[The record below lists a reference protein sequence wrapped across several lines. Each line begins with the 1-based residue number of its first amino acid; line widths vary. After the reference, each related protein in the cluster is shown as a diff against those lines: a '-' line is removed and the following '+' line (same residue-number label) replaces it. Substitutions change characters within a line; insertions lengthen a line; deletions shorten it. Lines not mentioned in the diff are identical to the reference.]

1 MRGAGLTPKQCDLLR
16 FIRAHMVAHDG
27 VTPSYDDMAL
37 ALGIKSRS
45 GIHRMLGLLKQRGYI
60 ERRKFA
66 NRSIRILAM
75 PEDPP
80 HPPVSAQD
88 LLDLV
93 ARLNAQEGPEV
104 TIAALADASA
114 RVAALFRATEGNA

>member
-16 FIRAHMVAHDG
+16 FIRAHMVAHGG
-27 VTPSYDDMAL
+27 VTPSYEDMAL

-45 GIHRMLGLLKQRGYI
+45 GITRMLGLLKQRGYI
-60 ERRKFA
+60 ERRKYA
-66 NRSIRILAM
+66 NRAIRILAM

-80 HPPVSAQD
+80 RPPVTAQD
-88 LLDLV
+88 LIDLV
-93 ARLNAQEGPEV
+93 ARLNTQEGPEV

-114 RVAALFRATEGNA
+114 RVAALFLSTEGNA